1 MPFFGN
7 DEKTVAAEAPAE
19 APATATT
26 QANNLNASENAVDNS
41 ASENTETDKIVNY
54 FINSEKILHKS
65 KQILNKTVTDLSD
78 EDAQKQVEQYLE
90 IKPGNLKTEIDKI
103 LKEYEPYTIDSAYV
117 IMNIPIILRKIQ
129 ERGKQMDELINNIE
143 INDILQYV
151 ILSNTIKLANDP
163 KSSMGSIMKNQ
174 IGDRS
179 YPKELTKTYAAHKEY
194 KKKIDEENNNKK
206 KIVEED
212 EEEDQEGGSKR
223 KTRKSKKSKK
233 ARKSRKH

>member
-7 DEKTVAAEAPAE
+7 DAKPVAAEAPAE
-19 APATATT
+19 APATAPT
-26 QANNLNASENAVDNS
+26 QANNSNASENAVDNS

-90 IKPGNLKTEIDKI
+90 ITPGNLKTEIDKL
-103 LKEYEPYTIDSAYV
+103 LKEYEPNTNDNKKAIAEANF
-117 IMNIPIILRKIQ
+117 NIQKFLNKIQ
-129 ERGKQMDELINNIE
+129 ERGKQMEELINNIE
-143 INDILQYV
+143 IKDILQYTS
-151 ILSNTIKLANDP
+151 LSNTFKLAIDP
-163 KSSMGSIMKNQ
+163 NNELRSASRNMILKSN
-174 IGDRS
+174 
-179 YPKELTKTYAAHKEY
+179 YPDELTKTRAAWEEY
-194 KKKIDEENNNKK
+194 YDKLIDR
-206 KIVEED
+206 
-212 EEEDQEGGSKR
+212 GGSKR